1 MHWGTFK
8 ISDEAMD
15 EPVALLARA
24 WREQAADPSRLWLL
38 MHGETRTLDARGH

>member
-15 EPVALLARA
+15 EPVALLEKA
-24 WREQAADPSRLWLL
+24 WRHRGASAADLWLL
-38 MHGETRTLDARGH
+38 MHGETRGI

>member
-15 EPVALLARA
+15 EPVGLLEKA
-24 WREQAADPSRLWLL
+24 WRERGASPASLWLL
-38 MHGETRTLDARGH
+38 MHGESRGM